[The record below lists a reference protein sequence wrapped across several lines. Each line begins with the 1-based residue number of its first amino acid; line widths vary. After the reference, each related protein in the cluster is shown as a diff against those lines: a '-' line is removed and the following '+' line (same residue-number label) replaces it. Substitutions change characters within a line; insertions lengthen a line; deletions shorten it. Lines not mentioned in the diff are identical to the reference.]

1 MTFKNADLLNLLLSV
16 GKVENQ
22 SKDEILGVYYD
33 TAINKPERFT
43 MTLNLVLRTF

>member
-1 MTFKNADLLNLLLSV
+1 MFKNANLLNLLLSV

-22 SKDEILGVYYD
+22 SKYEILGVCCY

-43 MTLNLVLRTF
+43 MTDWLWILC